1 MRKEKAQSADF
12 SMFRSLFK
20 KEMHTTL
27 VNNLYKCGVLSE
39 TMQASLEQELR
50 VNVSEV
56 LAAD

>member
-1 MRKEKAQSADF
+1 
-12 SMFRSLFK
+12 MFRSLFK